1 MDDIALTYME
11 AINKMRDCLESNLKD
26 ESNRQMLSKFVEN
39 YLAREGSSSDGEIIY
54 ILFLYLA
61 RLGGSKLS
69 AAILL
74 NSIILKTH
82 SDIKIKKEAQF

>member
-1 MDDIALTYME
+1 
-11 AINKMRDCLESNLKD
+11 
-26 ESNRQMLSKFVEN
+26 MLSKFVEN
-39 YLAREGSSSDGEIIY
+39 YLSREGSSSDGEIIY

-74 NSIILKTH
+74 HSIVLKTH
-82 SDIKIKKEAQF
+82 KDIKIKKEA